1 MKRSIVATGI
11 ATVVVVSTGAG
22 WIAATRVKS
31 PAKLA
36 AEAAPP
42 AASLITYPV
51 ERRILSSNLIIRGTM
66 RYSDPISVVL
76 APSALRPPPV
86 LVSQPPVKGTTLNEG
101 DVALV
106 VSGRPVFVLKGVTP
120 GYRDLGPGTVGADV
134 KQLEEFLQSAGF
146 NPGTVDDLFDSG
158 TAAAVTN
165 WYAKAGFQSFGP
177 NDQQRGALRLTQ
189 TALSQATDRLLQ
201 AKQAELVN
209 RSGAKPADVIDARAG
224 IDAAKAA
231 VAVAKNAASRDAARG
246 RADLTIKEADLL
258 NRSADVTTKEAV
270 AEAATIT
277 LDDVRRRDALI
288 ASGVNVAT
296 GVALTPEQLVLLQ
309 DGLREAKASVSA
321 AEADLTASETI
332 ATSIRL
338 SGEASVADARVKLSA
353 ASTFVVDGLT
363 PQEQLNAIT
372 AARTAQTAVALAD
385 ANATR
390 DNSVAAADVTTKKAL
405 LAAAKSRVAQAQ
417 QRIDTAKTG
426 VDPSTGIQVATPGDR
441 ASSQLAVKQ
450 AELALRQAQLALPPA
465 RAVLAAAQGDVDALR
480 RASELTAKV
489 NQQAIA
495 DAELRVRSSES
506 RLLALGRP
514 GVGAKTLSETVAVAQ
529 AEVDRLQTELQKIT
543 ATIGVQV
550 PANELVFLPS
560 LPLRIDDTKVKRG
573 DPVTAEVMTVSG
585 TRLAVDAALL
595 TSEAPLTNVGAT
607 ATIEAPEYAYS
618 SRGTITFVAD
628 KPGLRGTD
636 AQHIAIEVAPEDS
649 STQLVGA
656 SVRITI
662 PTRTTNGEALVV
674 PVNALSMRAD
684 GSTQLQI
691 EGSPGSVRT
700 VIVTAGLSAQGF
712 VEIIPLKGSVQAG
725 DRVVIGTDGPT
736 STEAPTPGLTPT
748 GSAPPEA
755 GPSNPPTTVGGSLST
770 GTPTPPKDPLVFDP
784 PIGAL
789 GGSLLP
795 VAPTPPKEALV
806 FDPPIGALGADGTTA
821 PANPV

>member
-101 DVALV
+101 DVAMV
-106 VSGRPVFVLKGVTP
+106 VSGRPVFVLKGITP

-146 NPGTVDDLFDSG
+146 NPGTVDDLFDGG
-158 TAAAVTN
+158 TAAAVTK
-165 WYAKAGFQSFGP
+165 WYEKAGFQSFGP
-177 NDQQRGALRLTQ
+177 NDQQRGALRLAK

-209 RSGAKPADVIDARAG
+209 RLGAKPADVIDARAG
-224 IDAAKAA
+224 VDAAKAA
-231 VAVAKNAASRDAARG
+231 VLVARNAASRDAARG
-246 RADLTIKEADLL
+246 QADLTIKEADRL
-258 NRSADVTTKEAV
+258 NRSADVATKEAV

-363 PQEQLNAIT
+363 PQEQLNAVT

-441 ASSQLAVKQ
+441 ANSQLAVKQ

-489 NQQAIA
+489 NQLAIA
-495 DAELRVRSSES
+495 DAELRVRSSEA

-529 AEVDRLQTELQKIT
+529 AEVDRLQTEVQKIA

-595 TSEAPLTNVGAT
+595 TSEAPLTRVGAT
-607 ATIEAPEYAYS
+607 ATIEAPEYDYS
-618 SRGTITFVAD
+618 SKGTITFLAD

-636 AQHIAIEVAPEDS
+636 AQHIALEVVPEDS

-662 PTRTTNGEALVV
+662 PTRTTNGEALIV

-691 EGSPGSVRT
+691 EGSPGSIRT

-712 VEIIPLKGSVQAG
+712 VEIIPLKGSVKAG
-725 DRVVIGTDGPT
+725 DRVVIGADGPT
-736 STEAPTPGLTPT
+736 STEASSPGLTPT
-748 GSAPPEA
+748 SPTPPEA
-755 GPSNPPTTVGGSLST
+755 GPSNPSTT
-770 GTPTPPKDPLVFDP
+770 
-784 PIGAL
+784 I
-789 GGSLLP
+789 
-795 VAPTPPKEALV
+795 
-806 FDPPIGALGADGTTA
+806 GADGTTA